1 MEQKIETV
9 NNEGT
14 IVVEPRINVSGGNVA
29 TGDFH
34 QNFYEYRE
42 TNPSFSEIDF
52 ENEEVYPEPIFT
64 QEVVQLLLKKR
75 ILIIK
80 GNNHFD
86 QANFGRKIAKCLH
99 EHSGELK
106 MVELIQNEEDKP
118 LNAQLRQQK
127 AGQVI
132 LLNAIHPRHIQY
144 DFARLIE
151 LVDQKQS
158 YYIIN
163 TESSPE
169 TWSKAGKITG
179 EYWFE
184 IPEENHYRTED
195 LMVWLLGYLSEN
207 PLPFMPEEL
216 EIGPNTRFSESYDI
230 NRLVNKITT
239 PQKWII
245 FISGCRDLE
254 EQPSDRRL
262 EKMLK
267 NLSQSQEEIIT
278 KWFNNLD
285 REEKIIALTAALF
298 NGLFCYQ
305 YFEILSQMIQSSFWR
320 KSSDTLEAIDY
331 YNLDFLSVFFRLEST
346 EEGDLIVARNP
357 TTRVNLLKS
366 AMQQYPRHIEKALLI
381 FSSIMRETYNRKN
394 TNWDLHGTTQKRALL
409 RQVFVEATRDIGINQ
424 LSNMESVYLE
434 LAASDHS
441 FVQGIAAKSLAQY
454 RLFDED
460 ALLFETINKW
470 LKDKSI
476 EERIALFLPNK
487 SRNTAKTILAIK
499 ATTIRILAYA
509 ADYDQPNQLHNGI
522 VEYLI
527 AFSKDHSQEVQDAVA
542 QVLPKFITH
551 HSYQLRNEIFDSLM
565 PNPAYGEAISDGLM
579 KAYNSYPSTL
589 KDVISHW
596 LSICTK
602 ESSDD
607 NRRNKTTQRD
617 NALIAILDTLRKIDI
632 SDDGFSLKELYDI
645 ATTLL
650 KIEKREAVVE
660 SILLLIARIQVENY
674 GIAYEFIPNTIGL
687 LNKKQRKEM
696 VKLWFG
702 HFLRQRK
709 NLSGGEFT
717 IRVFKE
723 EYPAWDI
730 VFKRPLTR
738 VEEALF
744 TWMNSKSKV
753 AQHFAT
759 LTFLEIAQ
767 TFEREEYQQIR
778 AYRKQREKLRKQ
790 RREKELL
797 VSQQIRRAQRATVE
811 VGLGLWLRL
820 KIFFYLLFEDRPTKE
835 SLKDIIRVFLAEP
848 YSKED
853 LWAVIY
859 KWKTRDKGVLSTKLA
874 KWLMK
879 LMKNI

>member
-1 MEQKIETV
+1 MEQKIETI

-14 IVVEPRINVSGGNVA
+14 IVVEPTINVSGGNVA
-29 TGDFH
+29 TGDLH
-34 QNFYEYRE
+34 QKFYEYRE

-52 ENEEVYPEPIFT
+52 ENEEVYPEPVFT
-64 QEVVQLLLKKR
+64 SEVFQLLLKKR
-75 ILIIK
+75 VLIIK

-86 QANFGRKIAKCLH
+86 QANFGRKIAKRLYDY
-99 EHSGELK
+99 SGEQK
-106 MVELIQNEEDKP
+106 MMELIQNEEDKP
-118 LNAQLRQQK
+118 LNAQLLQQK
-127 AGQVI
+127 SGQII
-132 LLNAIHPRHIQY
+132 LLNTIHPRHIQY
-144 DFARLIE
+144 DFTRLIE
-151 LVDQKQS
+151 LADQKQS

-163 TESSPE
+163 TESSSE
-169 TWSKAGKITG
+169 TWAKAGRITAD
-179 EYWFE
+179 YWYE
-184 IPEENHYRTED
+184 IPQDNHYKKED
-195 LMVWLLGYLSEN
+195 LLAWLIEFLREDPLQFFSE
-207 PLPFMPEEL
+207 EI
-216 EIGPNTRFSESYDI
+216 EIGPGTRFSSGYDI
-230 NRLVNKITT
+230 NRLVNEIST

-254 EQPSDRRL
+254 ELPSDRRL
-262 EKMLK
+262 EKMLN
-267 NLSQSQEEIIT
+267 NLNQSQEEIIM

-305 YFEILSQMIQSSFWR
+305 YFEILSQMIQTSFWR
-320 KSSDTLEAIDY
+320 QSSDTLEAIDY
-331 YNLDFLSVFFRLEST
+331 YNLDFLNVFFRFEST
-346 EEGDLIVARNP
+346 DEGDLIVARNP

-424 LSNMESVYLE
+424 LSNIESVYLE

-460 ALLFETINKW
+460 TLLFETINKW

-487 SRNTAKTILAIK
+487 SRNTSKTVLAIK

-527 AFSKDHSQEVQDAVA
+527 AFSQDHSQEVQDAVA

-565 PNPAYGEAISDGLM
+565 PNAVYGEAISDGLM
-579 KAYNSYPSTL
+579 NAYSSYPKTL

-602 ESSDD
+602 ENSED
-607 NRRNKTTQRD
+607 NRRNKTTFRD
-617 NALIAILDTLRKIDI
+617 NALIAILDTLRKIEI
-632 SDDGFSLKELYDI
+632 KEDGFSLKELYDI

-650 KIEKREAVVE
+650 RIEKRPAVVE
-660 SILLLIARIQVENY
+660 SVLLLIARIQVENY
-674 GIAYEFIPNTIGL
+674 GIAYEFIPETIGAL
-687 LNKKQRKEM
+687 TKKQRKEM
-696 VKLWFG
+696 VKLWTD
-702 HFLRQRK
+702 HFLKQRK
-709 NLSGGEFT
+709 ELPNGEFT

-744 TWMNSKSKV
+744 TWLNSKSKV

-767 TFEREEYQQIR
+767 TFEREEYKQIR
-778 AYRKQREKLRKQ
+778 AYRRQREKLRKQ
-790 RREKELL
+790 RRERERL
-797 VSQQIRRAQRATVE
+797 VNQQIRRAQQATVE

-820 KIFFYLLFEDRPTKE
+820 KIFFYLLFEDRMTKQ